1 MLNNIYSKIR
11 PFNLATKTNKKA
23 PLQNST
29 TVLVFL
35 LFSLFNFHAK
45 KRINITYLKWLQ
57 LVLTIYYSQFKKL
70 KSTRTIVFFLFQ
82 KLFSF
87 YIYALDSQNGMVLA
101 IKKITLNIHFLALP
115 HFSGCSL
122 LPRFIIN
129 SSKYEK
135 RLKQLTP

>member
-1 MLNNIYSKIR
+1 VLNNIYSKIR

-35 LFSLFNFHAK
+35 LFSLFKFHAT

-57 LVLTIYYSQFKKL
+57 LVLTIYYSQLKKL

-101 IKKITLNIHFLALP
+101 IKKITLNIHYLALQ
-115 HFSGCSL
+115 HFSECSL